1 MAVAIARTVDLRGA
15 EDECGDTA
23 LKAVR
28 RSIKDLPPGEVLEVL
43 SDVAEQIFTVRAW
56 ARKTGRAVL
65 EESRE
70 GKLVRML
77 LQQAG
82 DG

>member
-1 MAVAIARTVDLRGA
+1 VAAAIAGTVDLRGA

-23 LKAVR
+23 LRAVR
-28 RSIKDLPPGEVLEVL
+28 RAIKELASGEVLEIV
-43 SDVAEQIFTVRAW
+43 SDVAEQVFTVRAW
-56 ARKTGRAVL
+56 ARKTGRAVV

-77 LQQAG
+77 VEEAP